1 MPLFKRKNKSKRRT
15 DTGGFTT
22 YDDVFQ
28 IVKEEINDAVEFYEI
43 EPMFSI
49 ISENVLN
56 LINQFN
62 LINSETFLLTVSLGR
77 PRLLEIK
84 LILAPFEVEQKTS
97 FSQIR
102 FSFVKFFKLI
112 LLTNFNIWG

>member
-43 EPMFSI
+43 EPAI
-49 ISENVLN
+49 
-56 LINQFN
+56 
-62 LINSETFLLTVSLGR
+62 
-77 PRLLEIK
+77 
-84 LILAPFEVEQKTS
+84 
-97 FSQIR
+97 
-102 FSFVKFFKLI
+102 VKQI
-112 LLTNFNIWG
+112 LLDPKDFPTKDIQNGLEQIPDYSYFGTIRARFAESQEDDDEIDEYI